1 MTAFTWFWLYTAQ
14 SMKGTLLCACLPHNF
29 NNRITLT
36 NSAHVG
42 DGKGM
47 LRKDKHEV
55 TSTCVISSA
64 WCCWA
69 ALGYIESSDV
79 GPLGC

>member
-14 SMKGTLLCACLPHNF
+14 SMKGILLCSYLPHNL

-42 DGKGM
+42 DGKVM

-55 TSTCVISSA
+55 ISTCVSVL
-64 WCCWA
+64 
-69 ALGYIESSDV
+69 LGAV
-79 GPLGC
+79 GLLWDTLNPLM